1 MSRLSSALT
10 VSRENYLLTLL
21 ELSGQ
26 DGSVRSAD
34 IAAHMKISR
43 ASVSHSMLRLRQD
56 GYVFME
62 RYGPVRLSGK
72 GRAIAQEIQNRQRV
86 IKAFLMSNL
95 GINDDIATQQA
106 SQMEPLMHEET
117 IVSIRIHTQACGQ

>member
-1 MSRLSSALT
+1 MSELLT
-10 VSRENYLLTLL
+10 VSKENYLLTLL
-21 ELSGQ
+21 ELSGEN
-26 DGSVRSAD
+26 GSVRSAD
-34 IAAHMKISR
+34 IAAHMNISR
-43 ASVSHSMLRLRQD
+43 ASVSHSMVRLRQD

-72 GRAIAQEIQNRQRV
+72 GRAIAQEIRNRQRV

-95 GINDDIATQQA
+95 GINDDIAAQQA